1 MLLFHFFIIPAKR
14 PATSSCQVVVDIG
27 FILDSSGS
35 LRMDYGKE
43 KKLLKAMASI
53 FGISSNE
60 SRVGVVTFSY
70 FSELSI
76 KLSDYND
83 ISSFNKAVDKI
94 PLMGSTTRID
104 KALRLARKELF
115 SIANGGRAGATKLLI
130 LLTDGSQ
137 TPDAGAE
144 DPRDIA
150 DEFRADGIN
159 VLVVGIGNGV
169 NPTEL
174 AQIAG
179 YPQNLYRSSSFDEAI
194 GDDFISS
201 FKKINCQKGNDVMF

>member
-1 MLLFHFFIIPAKR
+1 M
-14 PATSSCQVVVDIG
+14 
-27 FILDSSGS
+27 
-35 LRMDYGKE
+35 E
-43 KKLLKAMASI
+43 SI

-76 KLSDYND
+76 KLSDHSD

-94 PLMGSTTRID
+94 PLMGYTTRID
-104 KALRLARKELF
+104 KALRLAGKELF

-137 TPDAGAE
+137 TPDPGAE
-144 DPRDIA
+144 DPGEIA

-169 NPTEL
+169 NQTEL

-179 YPQNLYRSSSFDEAI
+179 YPQNLYSASSFDEAI

-201 FKKINCQKGNDVMF
+201 FEKINCQKGNDIMF

>member
-1 MLLFHFFIIPAKR
+1 
-14 PATSSCQVVVDIG
+14 
-27 FILDSSGS
+27 
-35 LRMDYGKE
+35 
-43 KKLLKAMASI
+43 MASI

-60 SRVGVVTFSY
+60 SRVGVATFSY

-76 KLSDYND
+76 KLSDHND

-137 TPDAGAE
+137 TRDAGAE
-144 DPRDIA
+144 DPGEIV